1 MRTDPCFIISFVM
14 MIVLIYS
21 VIVFLHIFNVRM
33 HTHIYIHVYV
43 CIYICNVCLDSHT
56 HHLKLNHKSLNDKL
70 YFSHVASHNCIGTAG
85 FSVTDFY
92 KPAILVGPTYSVLAF

>member
-33 HTHIYIHVYV
+33 HTRIYIHVYV

-85 FSVTDFY
+85 SVSQ
-92 KPAILVGPTYSVLAF
+92 ISINLLS